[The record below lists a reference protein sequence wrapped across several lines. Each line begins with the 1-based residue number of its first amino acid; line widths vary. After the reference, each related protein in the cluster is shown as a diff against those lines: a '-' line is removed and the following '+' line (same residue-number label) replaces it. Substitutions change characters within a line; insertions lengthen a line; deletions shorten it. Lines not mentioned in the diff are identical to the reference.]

1 MVSTTSLFTLTT
13 SLRTAASPRMSA
25 TTARSESAGSAPAA
39 SSAPKKDFA
48 TVAQDARSAI
58 DTAYAARGEK
68 ADSSTHIDDWRDIMK
83 GMDRRS
89 LYAVFS
95 NAGGQFSEDERTAA
109 ENLMHEDYWRNL
121 GVDVNDVTSLERA
134 TQDPAALMKNAVKFW
149 DSVSDE
155 EKQSPLWAFNRGRS
169 QYDYETQ
176 AKDKGETPENLD
188 TTHPLASA
196 IKSAMTAASLIDP
209 SLARSQGMVDTI
221 EGLLGQS
228 WARGFEEQLKKAA
241 SAATV
246 ARGGFL
252 NGTL

>member
-1 MVSTTSLFTLTT
+1 MVNAASLFTLTT
-13 SLRTAASPRMSA
+13 SVRTAASPRTSTA
-25 TTARSESAGSAPAA
+25 AARSESASSTSAA
-39 SSAPKKDFA
+39 SSEPKKDFA

-58 DTAYAARGEK
+58 DAAYAARGEK
-68 ADSSTHIDDWRDIMK
+68 ADSTTHIDDWRNIMK

-95 NAGGQFSEDERTAA
+95 NAGGQFNEDERVAA

-121 GVDVNDVTSLERA
+121 GVDLNDMASLERA
-134 TQDPAALMKNAVKFW
+134 TQDPAKLMKNAVKFW

-176 AKDKGETPENLD
+176 TKNKGETPENLD
-188 TTHPLASA
+188 TTHPLAST
-196 IKSAMTAASLIDP
+196 ITSAMTAASLIDP
-209 SLARSQGMVDTI
+209 SLARSQGTVDTI

-228 WARGFEEQLKKAA
+228 WARGVEEQLKKAA

-246 ARGGFL
+246 TRGGFL
-252 NGTL
+252 NGVL